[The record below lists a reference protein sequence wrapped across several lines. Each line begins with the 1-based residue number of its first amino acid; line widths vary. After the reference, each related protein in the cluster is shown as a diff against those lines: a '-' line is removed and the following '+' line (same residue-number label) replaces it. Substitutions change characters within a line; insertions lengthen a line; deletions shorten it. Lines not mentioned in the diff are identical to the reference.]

1 SAFEAAILV
10 VAGGVLGLACAVAL
24 TRLIAREYSALLA
37 NTPPRLDARVLGSLV
52 LLLVITACAGTWLP
66 ALQARRVQPMDALR
80 DRARSSAGQR
90 SRRVRELLVAIQVA
104 MTLALLV
111 NAGLLVRSIQALLAV
126 DP

>member
-1 SAFEAAILV
+1 
-10 VAGGVLGLACAVAL
+10 
-24 TRLIAREYSALLA
+24 
-37 NTPPRLDARVLGSLV
+37 PRLDARVLGSLV
-52 LLLVITACAGTWLP
+52 LLLLITAGAGTWLP

-80 DRARSSAGQR
+80 GRARSSAGQR

-126 DP
+126 DPGFRSEGVAIARVLIPTERLRVEGRDAWVE